1 MATQAKNARAL
12 PHAVLY
18 YSRWFAGTKNYKPRF
33 TEVREHVWSTLMDE
47 AREAELKLEH

>member
-1 MATQAKNARAL
+1 MDVAARHPAAL
-12 PHAVLY
+12 
-18 YSRWFAGTKNYKPRF
+18 GEPRF